1 MTQVNNT
8 YVDNLIVL
16 LFCIYDVECT
26 SMEQQC
32 MGSYKYTQQFNVNW
46 KGVPTYR
53 DILANLYEHSNCTT
67 RSYTALYH
75 DILSCTKTEKNKYH
89 CESTTINVWVR
100 IWEEGNYK
108 NIIDNCGSKFTKKY
122 QDIIKN
128 PCVIN
133 GDDQWKYIR
142 EQIGFK
148 STFDVVMNGKKPE
161 TSGNYAYGGKCVWNY
176 EIEGIWSTL
185 VITILLAFL
194 VCLILLIALIIYTQK
209 RRSAKRNSLMNRT
222 LLEGESGNSQTPS
235 VSYVC
240 FNICFSKFKVVIHFR
255 FLRLS
260 SLDMDSLSKHDK
272 SVVVGEFEF
281 SSIPMSS
288 LEGKEFSHIPKS
300 HILLKSIEI
309 QTEKGPI
316 PLLLRGDETISD
328 KMVETKDDDETML
341 KSFYEELFEQSTHG
355 TKSQTTPDTGVTVP
369 KTLAELSQYHLSDS
383 QRKSAGF
390 PGNMNT
396 DDLTLLQLLNTIS
409 KLPSSFRQPLLNLLK
424 VVEEKY
430 EEAVDNETKWRSM
443 D

>member
-1 MTQVNNT
+1 
-8 YVDNLIVL
+8 
-16 LFCIYDVECT
+16 
-26 SMEQQC
+26 
-32 MGSYKYTQQFNVNW
+32 
-46 KGVPTYR
+46 
-53 DILANLYEHSNCTT
+53 
-67 RSYTALYH
+67 
-75 DILSCTKTEKNKYH
+75 
-89 CESTTINVWVR
+89 
-100 IWEEGNYK
+100 
-108 NIIDNCGSKFTKKY
+108 
-122 QDIIKN
+122 
-128 PCVIN
+128 
-133 GDDQWKYIR
+133 
-142 EQIGFK
+142 
-148 STFDVVMNGKKPE
+148 
-161 TSGNYAYGGKCVWNY
+161 
-176 EIEGIWSTL
+176 
-185 VITILLAFL
+185 
-194 VCLILLIALIIYTQK
+194 
-209 RRSAKRNSLMNRT
+209 
-222 LLEGESGNSQTPS
+222 
-235 VSYVC
+235 
-240 FNICFSKFKVVIHFR
+240 
-255 FLRLS
+255 
-260 SLDMDSLSKHDK
+260 
-272 SVVVGEFEF
+272 
-281 SSIPMSS
+281 MSS

-396 DDLTLLQLLNTIS
+396 DDLTLLQYFFSVSFTLRLLNTIS